1 MTATW
6 VWQIDRQYTLGDISP
21 EFGISHFKTFQYIF
35 FNPTRQYRLDKRRSA
50 SIIKI
55 FVSFDNWV
63 KHTIRSRQKRN
74 FHAGGNERTSI
85 NAEKTQTPRKIIAD
99 FSQGW
104 KTQKNRWWKSTFEG
118 SRFHPSTWN
127 SSKITCT
134 FLIGRILNRT
144 SPFSTFYADFDF
156 LWFFN

>member
-1 MTATW
+1 MIRLSTHSKHIELPPPEHGKMI
-6 VWQIDRQYTLGDISP
+6 VNISS
-21 EFGISHFKTFQYIF
+21 EISVLNSVFHISRLSNIYF

-85 NAEKTQTPRKIIAD
+85 NAKKSQTPRKINAD
-99 FSQGW
+99 FSQGR
-104 KTQKNRWWKSTFEG
+104 KTQKNRWWKSTLTLLFRAEVIFPNMT
-118 SRFHPSTWN
+118 RF
-127 SSKITCT
+127 
-134 FLIGRILNRT
+134 
-144 SPFSTFYADFDF
+144 
-156 LWFFN
+156 